1 MDEIEKMDWDGEKE
15 RKKKKEKGGG
25 GGNGEKMNLC
35 ETKVYLQ
42 QVFTAVTQERGL
54 GLFLSLKATHSLF
67 PPELPLNLGAKRRDF
82 EFVVPSCAH
91 A

>member
-1 MDEIEKMDWDGEKE
+1 LVLREREGEIAREGREAGD
-15 RKKKKEKGGG
+15 
-25 GGNGEKMNLC
+25 GEKMNLC

-42 QVFTAVTQERGL
+42 QVFTAVAQERGL